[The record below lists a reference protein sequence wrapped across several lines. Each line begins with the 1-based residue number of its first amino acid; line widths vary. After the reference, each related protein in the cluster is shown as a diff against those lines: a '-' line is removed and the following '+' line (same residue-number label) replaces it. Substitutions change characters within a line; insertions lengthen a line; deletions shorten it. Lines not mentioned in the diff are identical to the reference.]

1 MKINQSA
8 GLHGIITVPGDK
20 SISHRAI
27 MLGALA
33 DGTTRIT
40 GFLMGEDCLSTID
53 CFRKM
58 GVEIEVGEREVL
70 VHGVGLHG
78 LKQPAEPLYTGNS
91 GTTTRLLCGILA
103 GQRFEVQLSGD
114 ASIQKRPMGR
124 VITPLREMGAK
135 IEGIQGTRLLCGI
148 LAGQRFEVQLSGDA
162 SIQKRPMGR
171 VITPLREMGA
181 KIEGIQG
188 NYCPLTMYP
197 STQLHGITYELPVA
211 SAQLKSAILLAGL
224 YASGQTCVVEP
235 APSRDHTERM
245 LRALGV
251 SVETDGN
258 VISLTPPARL
268 TAKDVTVPSDISSAA
283 FFLVAGAIV
292 PNSELTIQNVGVN
305 PTRTG
310 ILDVLRDMGADIT
323 ISNYR
328 DDVEPICDLTVRSS
342 KLHGTTIGGDVIPR
356 LIDELPVLAV
366 AAAFAEG
373 QTVIRDAQELKVK
386 ESNRIAAMVSEL
398 SKAGAAV
405 SETEDGMVI
414 DGGKPLHG
422 AAFETYNDHRIAM
435 SMAVCALG
443 CTEQSEIL
451 HPDVVAISYP
461 DFFDTLSTLGE

>member
-135 IEGIQGTRLLCGI
+135 IEGIQG
-148 LAGQRFEVQLSGDA
+148 
-162 SIQKRPMGR
+162 
-171 VITPLREMGA
+171 
-181 KIEGIQG
+181 

-211 SAQLKSAILLAGL
+211 SAQLKSAVLLAGL

-443 CTEQSEIL
+443 CTGQSEIL

>member
-1 MKINQSA
+1 MKINQST
-8 GLHGIITVPGDK
+8 GLHGAITVPGDK

-78 LKQPAEPLYTGNS
+78 LKQPTEPLYTGNS
-91 GTTTRLLCGILA
+91 GTT
-103 GQRFEVQLSGD
+103 
-114 ASIQKRPMGR
+114 
-124 VITPLREMGAK
+124 
-135 IEGIQGTRLLCGI
+135 TRLLCGI

-443 CTEQSEIL
+443 CTGQSEIL

>member
-78 LKQPAEPLYTGNS
+78 LKQPTEPLYTGNS
-91 GTTTRLLCGILA
+91 GTT
-103 GQRFEVQLSGD
+103 
-114 ASIQKRPMGR
+114 
-124 VITPLREMGAK
+124 
-135 IEGIQGTRLLCGI
+135 TRLLCGI

-328 DDVEPICDLTVRSS
+328 DDVEPICDLTWHI
-342 KLHGTTIGGDVIPR
+342 KGTV
-356 LIDELPVLAV
+356 
-366 AAAFAEG
+366 
-373 QTVIRDAQELKVK
+373 
-386 ESNRIAAMVSEL
+386 
-398 SKAGAAV
+398 
-405 SETEDGMVI
+405 
-414 DGGKPLHG
+414 
-422 AAFETYNDHRIAM
+422 
-435 SMAVCALG
+435 
-443 CTEQSEIL
+443 
-451 HPDVVAISYP
+451 
-461 DFFDTLSTLGE
+461 

>member
-91 GTTTRLLCGILA
+91 GTT
-103 GQRFEVQLSGD
+103 
-114 ASIQKRPMGR
+114 
-124 VITPLREMGAK
+124 
-135 IEGIQGTRLLCGI
+135 TRLLCGI

>member
-78 LKQPAEPLYTGNS
+78 LKQPTEPLYTGNS
-91 GTTTRLLCGILA
+91 GTT
-103 GQRFEVQLSGD
+103 
-114 ASIQKRPMGR
+114 
-124 VITPLREMGAK
+124 
-135 IEGIQGTRLLCGI
+135 TRLLCGI

-443 CTEQSEIL
+443 CTGQSEIL